1 VSNSTDLGAEE
12 QVPEPRPTLTAAVR
26 RRRGDQAFFLRI
38 GDIIQQNHKALER
51 LGT

>member
-1 VSNSTDLGAEE
+1 MSKSANVDAGEPS
-12 QVPEPRPTLTAAVR
+12 PEPRPTLTAAVR
-26 RRRGDQAFFLRI
+26 RRRGDQTFFLRI

>member
-1 VSNSTDLGAEE
+1 MSNSADVAAEE
-12 QVPEPRPTLTAAVR
+12 QAPEPRPTLTAAVR

-38 GDIIQQNHKALER
+38 ADIIQQNHNALER